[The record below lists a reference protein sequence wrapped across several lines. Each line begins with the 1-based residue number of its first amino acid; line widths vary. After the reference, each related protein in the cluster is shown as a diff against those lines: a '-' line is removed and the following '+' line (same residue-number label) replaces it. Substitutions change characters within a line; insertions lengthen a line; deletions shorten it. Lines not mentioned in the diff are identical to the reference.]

1 MRHDLASDEQRAWE
15 KACPAELTTD
25 VIWNLDVYRC
35 ALFLQH
41 LARRDCGAML
51 AERPGSALADQLT
64 RAAGSVGANLGEGY
78 SRSTRADRLR
88 FLAYSLGST
97 RECIA
102 WYSAARDVLPER
114 VVEERLRLL
123 VRIRSLLLGLIRSLR
138 TKEVTGAAFE
148 P

>member
-1 MRHDLASDEQRAWE
+1 MRHDLASEEQRAWE
-15 KACPAELTTD
+15 QACPVELTSD
-25 VIWNLDVYRC
+25 VIWNLDVYRR

-41 LARRDCGAML
+41 VARRDCGKL
-51 AERPGSALADQLT
+51 LGEGPRSTLADQLT
-64 RAAGSVGANLGEGY
+64 RAAGSVGANIGEGY

-102 WYSAARDVLPER
+102 WYAAARDALPAS

-138 TKEVTGAAFE
+138 TKETAGAAFE